1 MLWCRTPMFIMA
13 GQKKRTIYPVNFT
26 TETNTVQLTL
36 CLASYR
42 RPGGP
47 RGGWRGEGREVGG
60 FYSCLWSSPGS
71 RFSECLVCI
80 RLVSARVVWSTT
92 GFHKAFCVDLDS
104 NRPEESVLHRIS
116 HTHSAGLLRRTS
128 RTKALNHPW
137 PTPLLI
143 LMSITVGLLGRN
155 VPSSGTI
162 PQFHHLLL
170 DGRLP
175 RTLVLLV
182 SGPSH
187 NRHNIELW
195 DYGFN
200 NWCEFIGQWPRSPF
214 H

>member
-1 MLWCRTPMFIMA
+1 MFIMA

-42 RPGGP
+42 RPGTERWVERRGQGGQEAFIHACEVLLAHVSLNASSVADQCPHEWCGAPQAFIRRSVLTWIPTGP
-47 RGGWRGEGREVGG
+47 KRA
-60 FYSCLWSSPGS
+60 C
-71 RFSECLVCI
+71 C
-80 RLVSARVVWSTT
+80 T
-92 GFHKAFCVDLDS
+92 GF
-104 NRPEESVLHRIS
+104 

-128 RTKALNHPW
+128 RTKALNHPR

-143 LMSITVGLLGRN
+143 LMSITVGLPGRN

-187 NRHNIELW
+187 NRHNIEL
-195 DYGFN
+195 
-200 NWCEFIGQWPRSPF
+200 
-214 H
+214 